1 MVEGCAAELDQLTS
15 CEDAL
20 ILSCL
25 DLCDLYDEVS
35 CDNQPP
41 LSICQAACVVEEGG
55 PCGPALQ
62 ALVACAESG
71 PAILC
76 HPVTG
81 LPAPAGCDV
90 PLAALDA
97 CRLEHP

>member
-1 MVEGCAAELDQLTS
+1 MVEGCAAELGQVMA

-20 ILSCL
+20 ILSCS
-25 DLCDLYDEVS
+25 DLCELYDEVS
-35 CDNQPP
+35 CDNQAP
-41 LSICQAACVVEEGG
+41 LAICQAACIVEEEG
-55 PCGPALQ
+55 PCAAELQ
-62 ALVACAESG
+62 ALVLCAESA
-71 PAILC
+71 PAVLC